1 MSKSEETRQKIA
13 SGLGAAFGVR
23 NFKPSPMPT
32 RAATK
37 NFIIRNG
44 NGFISQ
50 SLTFDEAAEIL
61 KKNDIK
67 ASQNELDEMLRD
79 GVKLP
84 DGSSVEDVEFKNTK
98 INTIYD
104 DD

>member
-1 MSKSEETRQKIA
+1 MSKSEETREKIA
-13 SGLGAAFGVR
+13 AGLGTAFGVR

-37 NFIIRNG
+37 NFIIRNE

-50 SLTFDEAAEIL
+50 SLTFNEVEEIC
-61 KKNDIK
+61 KRNGIE
-67 ASQNELDEMLRD
+67 ASQNELDELLRD
-79 GVKLP
+79 GVRLK
-84 DGSSVEDVEFKNTK
+84 DNSTVEDVEYKQTK

-104 DD
+104 D

>member
-1 MSKSEETRQKIA
+1 MSKSEETRKKIA
-13 SGLGAAFGVR
+13 SDLGAAFGVR

-37 NFIIRNG
+37 NFIIRNE

-50 SLTFDEAAEIL
+50 SLTFNEVAEIC
-61 KKNDIK
+61 KQNGIE
-67 ASQNELDEMLRD
+67 ASQNELDELLRD
-79 GVKLP
+79 GVRLN
-84 DGSSVEDVEFKNTK
+84 DNSTVEDVEYKQTK

-104 DD
+104 D

>member
-1 MSKSEETRQKIA
+1 MSKSEETREKIA

-37 NFIIRNG
+37 NFIIRNED
-44 NGFISQ
+44 GFISR
-50 SLTFDEAAEIL
+50 SLTFNEVAEIC
-61 KKNDIK
+61 KQNGIE
-67 ASQNELDEMLRD
+67 ANQNELDEMLCD
-79 GVKLP
+79 GIRLK
-84 DGSSVEDVEFKNTK
+84 DNSTVEDVEFKRTK

-104 DD
+104 D

>member
-1 MSKSEETRQKIA
+1 MSKSEETREKIA
-13 SGLGAAFGVR
+13 AGLGAAFGVR

-37 NFIIRNG
+37 NFIIRND

-50 SLTFDEAAEIL
+50 SLTFNEAAEIC
-61 KKNDIK
+61 KQNGIE

-79 GVKLP
+79 GVRLK
-84 DGSSVEDVEFKNTK
+84 DNSTVEDVEYKQTK
-98 INTIYD
+98 INTTYD
-104 DD
+104 D

>member
-1 MSKSEETRQKIA
+1 MSKSKETREKIA

-37 NFIIRNG
+37 NFIIRNE

-50 SLTFDEAAEIL
+50 SLTFNEVAEIC
-61 KKNDIK
+61 KQNGIEG
-67 ASQNELDEMLRD
+67 SQNELEELLRD
-79 GVKLP
+79 GVRLK
-84 DGSSVEDVEFKNTK
+84 DNSTAEDVEYKQTK

-104 DD
+104 D

>member
-1 MSKSEETRQKIA
+1 MSKSEEREKIA

-37 NFIIRNG
+37 NFIIRNDD
-44 NGFISQ
+44 GFISQ
-50 SLTFDEAAEIL
+50 SLTFNEAAEIC
-61 KKNDIK
+61 KRNDIE
-67 ASQNELDEMLRD
+67 ANQNELDELLRD
-79 GVKLP
+79 GVRLK
-84 DGSSVEDVEFKNTK
+84 DNSTVEDIEYKQTK

-104 DD
+104 E